1 MFAYGQLHSAT
12 ERPTSRTFRAIRANA
27 SVFNETRVGSLFA
40 ICTAGDVTKSVL
52 HRHLND
58 GTFTGIQTYLIQDDE
73 VLTKTRAHRPMSRPK
88 ESEEAM
94 DAKYNWI
101 IDNTGIRMALNVA
114 AFTVWLVG
122 CAVLLSL

>member
-1 MFAYGQLHSAT
+1 
-12 ERPTSRTFRAIRANA
+12 
-27 SVFNETRVGSLFA
+27 
-40 ICTAGDVTKSVL
+40 
-52 HRHLND
+52 
-58 GTFTGIQTYLIQDDE
+58 
-73 VLTKTRAHRPMSRPK
+73 MSRPK

>member
-1 MFAYGQLHSAT
+1 
-12 ERPTSRTFRAIRANA
+12 
-27 SVFNETRVGSLFA
+27 
-40 ICTAGDVTKSVL
+40 
-52 HRHLND
+52 
-58 GTFTGIQTYLIQDDE
+58 
-73 VLTKTRAHRPMSRPK
+73 MSRPK
-88 ESEEAM
+88 GSEEVM